1 MEEYKKNIIAFS
13 QVKGIGASFMK
24 QNIHL
29 IHNYKDNLEM
39 LSSISNKV
47 TFSDLEANKINV
59 EKIINDCLENNIQI
73 LTFIDTEYPKNLL
86 EIKDPP
92 PVIYWKGNYN
102 VLSKAIAIIGTRKST
117 DLGNKIAAKLGTYFC
132 QNWAIC
138 NGLVDGIDKN
148 AVFINN
154 EILPNVIGI
163 LSGGLNF
170 EKTSSKVTKELAS
183 KVLAKNGLLISEQE
197 PNKKEDQFSGS
208 KASRIQAGLSKG
220 LILTQ
225 SSINGGSK
233 YTLKTFSEVKRPIG
247 VVAYELNAE
256 YQESEEFSANRLL
269 ISENEKRLLKMC
281 DIKKNEN
288 IKTSQIIKIA
298 GISDYNV
305 FENSIIQPSVLSKVI
320 L

>member
-1 MEEYKKNIIAFS
+1 MKEYQKNIMAFS

-29 IHNYKDNLEM
+29 IQLYKDNIEM

-47 TFSDLEANKINV
+47 TTSDIEANKINV
-59 EKIINDCLENNIQI
+59 EKIINDCFENDIQI
-73 LTFIDTEYPKNLL
+73 LTFIDTEYPQNLL

-92 PVIYWKGNYN
+92 PVIYWKGNYS
-102 VLSKAIAIIGTRKST
+102 LISKAIAIIGTRKST
-117 DLGNKIAAKLGTYFC
+117 ELGNKIAAKLGTYFSA
-132 QNWAIC
+132 NWAIC

-154 EILPNVIGI
+154 EIVPNVIGI

-170 EKTSSKVTKELAS
+170 EKTSSKVTKVLAS

-225 SSINGGSK
+225 SSITGGSK
-233 YTLKTFSEVKRPIG
+233 YTLKSFSELKRPIA
-247 VVAYELNAE
+247 VVAFESSPEYQNAE
-256 YQESEEFSANRLL
+256 QFNANRLL
-269 ISENEKRLLKMC
+269 ISENKKGLLKMC
-281 DIKKNEN
+281 DIKKVEN
-288 IKTSQIIKIA
+288 LKTSQIIKIA
-298 GISDYNV
+298 GITDYTI
-305 FENSIIQPSVLSKVI
+305 FENSINQ
-320 L
+320 

>member
-1 MEEYKKNIIAFS
+1 MEEYKKNIMAFS

-29 IHNYKDNLEM
+29 INNYKDNLEM

-47 TFSDLEANKINV
+47 SISDLEANKINV
-59 EKIINDCLENNIQI
+59 GKIINNCLENDIQI
-73 LTFIDTEYPKNLL
+73 ITLIDDEYPKNLL

-102 VLSKAIAIIGTRKST
+102 LLSKAIAIIGTRKST
-117 DLGNKIAAKLGTYFC
+117 DLGNKIAAKLGAYFSE
-132 QNWAIC
+132 NWAIC

-148 AVFINN
+148 SVLINN
-154 EILPNVIGI
+154 EMVPNVIGI

-170 EKTSSKVTKELAS
+170 EKTSSKVTKELAA
-183 KVLAKNGLLISEQE
+183 KVLSNNGLLISEQE

-225 SSINGGSK
+225 SSITGGSK
-233 YTLKTFSEVKRPIG
+233 YTLKSFSEVKRPIG
-247 VVAYELNAE
+247 VVAFESSPE
-256 YQESEEFSANRLL
+256 YQNSEEFSGNRLL
-269 ISENEKRLLKMC
+269 IAENKKGLLKMC
-281 DIKKNEN
+281 DIKKVEN
-288 IKTSQIIKIA
+288 LKTSQIIKIA
-298 GISDYNV
+298 SVTDYAI
-305 FENSIIQPSVLSKVI
+305 FENSINQ
-320 L
+320 

>member
-1 MEEYKKNIIAFS
+1 MEEYKKNIMAFS

-47 TFSDLEANKINV
+47 TISDLEANKINV
-59 EKIINDCLENNIQI
+59 EKIINDCLENDIQI

-92 PVIYWKGNYN
+92 PVIYWKGNYSL
-102 VLSKAIAIIGTRKST
+102 LSKAIAIIGTRKST
-117 DLGNKIAAKLGTYFC
+117 DLGNKIAAKLGGYFSK
-132 QNWAIC
+132 NWAIC

-154 EILPNVIGI
+154 EIVPNVIGI

-170 EKTSSKVTKELAS
+170 EKTSSKITKELAL

-208 KASRIQAGLSKG
+208 KASRIQAGLSNG

-233 YTLKTFSEVKRPIG
+233 YTIKTFSEVKRPIG
-247 VVAYELNAE
+247 VVVFESSPE
-256 YQESEEFSANRLL
+256 YQNSEEFSANRLL
-269 ISENEKRLLKMC
+269 NAENKKGILKMC
-281 DIKKNEN
+281 DIKKEESLK
-288 IKTSQIIKIA
+288 ISQIIKIA
-298 GISDYNV
+298 GITDYAF
-305 FENSIIQPSVLSKVI
+305 FENSINQ
-320 L
+320 

>member
-1 MEEYKKNIIAFS
+1 MKEYQKNIMAFS

-29 IHNYKDNLEM
+29 IQLYKDNIEM

-47 TFSDLEANKINV
+47 TTSDIEANKINV
-59 EKIINDCLENNIQI
+59 EKIINDCLENDIQI
-73 LTFIDTEYPKNLL
+73 LTFVDIEYPKSLL

-92 PVIYWKGNYN
+92 PVIYFKGNYSL
-102 VLSKAIAIIGTRKST
+102 LSKAIAIIGTRKST
-117 DLGNKIAAKLGTYFC
+117 ELGNKIAAKLGTYFSA
-132 QNWAIC
+132 NWAIC

-148 AVFINN
+148 SVYINN
-154 EILPNVIGI
+154 EMVPNVIGI
-163 LSGGLNF
+163 LSGGLNY
-170 EKTSSKVTKELAS
+170 EKTSSKVTKELAA

-225 SSINGGSK
+225 SSITGGSK

-247 VVAYELNAE
+247 VVAFELSPE
-256 YQESEEFSANRLL
+256 YQISEEFSANRLL
-269 ISENEKRLLKMC
+269 MAENKKGLLKMC
-281 DIKKNEN
+281 DIKKVESL
-288 IKTSQIIKIA
+288 KTSQIIKIS
-298 GISDYNV
+298 GIADYTI
-305 FENSIIQPSVLSKVI
+305 FENSLNQ
-320 L
+320 

>member
-29 IHNYKDNLEM
+29 INNYKDNIEM
-39 LSSISNKV
+39 LASITNKV
-47 TFSDLEANKINV
+47 TVSNLEANKINV
-59 EKIINDCLENNIQI
+59 EKIIKDCIENDIHV
-73 LTFIDTEYPKNLL
+73 LTFIDDEYPKNLL

-92 PVIYWKGNYN
+92 PVIYWKGNYS
-102 VLSKAIAIIGTRKST
+102 LISKAIAIIGTRKST
-117 DLGNKIAAKLGTYFC
+117 DLGNKIAAKLGTYFSE
-132 QNWAIC
+132 NWAIC

-148 AVFINN
+148 SVLINN
-154 EILPNVIGI
+154 EMVPNVIGI

-183 KVLAKNGLLISEQE
+183 KVLANDGLLISEQE

-225 SSINGGSK
+225 SSISGGSK

-247 VVAYELNAE
+247 VIAFEANSAF
-256 YQESEEFSANRLL
+256 QNSEEFSANRLL
-269 ISENEKRLLKMC
+269 IAENKKGLLKMC
-281 DIKKNEN
+281 DIKKVEN
-288 IKTSQIIKIA
+288 LKTSKIIKIS
-298 GISDYNV
+298 GVTDYTV
-305 FENSIIQPSVLSKVI
+305 FENSIN
-320 L
+320 

>member
-29 IHNYKDNLEM
+29 INNYKDNIEM
-39 LSSISNKV
+39 LASITNKV
-47 TFSDLEANKINV
+47 TVSDLEANKINV
-59 EKIINDCLENNIQI
+59 EKIIKDCIENDIHV
-73 LTFIDTEYPKNLL
+73 LTFIDDEYPKNLL

-92 PVIYWKGNYN
+92 PVIYWKGNYS
-102 VLSKAIAIIGTRKST
+102 LISKAIAIIGTRKST
-117 DLGNKIAAKLGTYFC
+117 DLGNKIAAKLGTYFSE
-132 QNWAIC
+132 NWAIC

-148 AVFINN
+148 SVLINN
-154 EILPNVIGI
+154 EMVPNVIGI

-183 KVLAKNGLLISEQE
+183 KVLANDGLLISEQE

-225 SSINGGSK
+225 SSISGGSK

-247 VVAYELNAE
+247 VIAFEANSE
-256 YQESEEFSANRLL
+256 FQNSEEFSANRLL
-269 ISENEKRLLKMC
+269 IAENKKGLLKMC
-281 DIKKNEN
+281 DIKKVEN
-288 IKTSQIIKIA
+288 LKTSKIIKIS
-298 GISDYNV
+298 GVTDYTV
-305 FENSIIQPSVLSKVI
+305 FENNIN
-320 L
+320 